1 MALLTPVPYD
11 TKIDFIRQRFISM
24 GVSLFIS
31 IASIVGLFTIGL
43 NYGVDFKG
51 GYLLEVR
58 SEKPFDLSLLRGK
71 LDALGFGEVKL
82 QEAGSP
88 NDVMIRIEK
97 KEDENSTQNVTIQKV
112 KEALGED
119 VQYRRIETVG
129 PKVSEAL
136 KRNGILA
143 VVCALLAMLVY
154 IWFRYE
160 WQFGISGII
169 ALIHDCI
176 TVIGFYVFTGFEFNE
191 SAVVAILM
199 TAGYSIN
206 DTVVIYDR
214 IRENM
219 RKFKKTSLIDLINRS
234 VNDTLSRTVLTSST
248 TLIALFSLYFFGGKV
263 IEDLALPMIVGIGT
277 GTYSSIFVS
286 SVLLLYFKPPRGE
299 DFTPEVEVVAPAR

>member
-1 MALLTPVPYD
+1 MALFTPVPYD
-11 TKIDFIRQRFISM
+11 TKIDFIRQRFVSM

-31 IASIVGLFTIGL
+31 LASIVGIFTIGL

-58 SEKPFDLSLLRGK
+58 SETAFNLSDLREK
-71 LDALGFGEVKL
+71 LDGLGLGEVKL

-88 NDVMIRIEK
+88 NDIMIRFEK
-97 KEDENSTQNVTIQKV
+97 NDDEGTTQNVTIDKV
-112 KEALGED
+112 KKVLGQD

-129 PKVSEAL
+129 PKVSETL
-136 KRNGILA
+136 KKNGIMA
-143 VVCALLAMLVY
+143 VVLALLAMLVY

-160 WQFGISGII
+160 WQFGLSGII
-169 ALIHDCI
+169 ALVHDCI
-176 TVIGFYVFTGFEFNE
+176 TVLGFYVFTGFEFNE

-219 RKFKKTSLIDLINRS
+219 RKFKKSGLIDLINRS

-248 TLIALFSLYFFGGKV
+248 TIIALSALYFFGGKV
-263 IEDLALPMIVGIGT
+263 IEDLALPMLVGIGT

-286 SVLLLYFKPPRGE
+286 SVLLLYFKPPRS
-299 DFTPEVEVVAPAR
+299 DDYTPEAEVVGRG